1 MRVAVLDDY
10 HHAMGAS
17 PAWERLRRHPAID
30 EIRVLTEPLTG
41 QALAEQVGDV
51 EILVAIR
58 ERTRFPADVLASL
71 PKLQFIAQ
79 TGNHVYHIDVEAA
92 TRQGVAIGLYRGASG
107 GSVGAAELTIGLLLT
122 LWRQI
127 ATYDQLLHHGGWTT
141 PYGRV
146 LQGKTI
152 GLLGLGRVGSHVSR
166 LAHAFGMQVLAWSP
180 HLDAARARQVG
191 AEATDL
197 ESLLRRSDVVSVHLT
212 LSDSTR
218 DLLDGKRLDLMPRGA
233 LLINTARGPIV
244 NEQALVA
251 RLRSGH
257 LGGAGLDVFDQEPL
271 PPDHPLRHLPNVVLT
286 PHAGWPTDAAYIS
299 FAETAVQLVEE
310 FLAKDPSHLVNPQAL
325 ETGRQGR

>member
-1 MRVAVLDDY
+1 
-10 HHAMGAS
+10 
-17 PAWERLRRHPAID
+17 
-30 EIRVLTEPLTG
+30 
-41 QALAEQVGDV
+41 
-51 EILVAIR
+51 
-58 ERTRFPADVLASL
+58 
-71 PKLQFIAQ
+71 
-79 TGNHVYHIDVEAA
+79 
-92 TRQGVAIGLYRGASG
+92 SG